1 MEREDQTNTIRDEKG
16 DVTTHTGEIKR
27 IIKKYIYNCKFP
39 KDYIDIVIEHEEQGN
54 RDGGNSVPQV
64 KGCLLSK
71 HLQLDLDE
79 LK

>member
-1 MEREDQTNTIRDEKG
+1 MKRGMLQHTLGKLRELSRNTF
-16 DVTTHTGEIKR
+16 TTA
-27 IIKKYIYNCKFP
+27 NS

-64 KGCLLSK
+64 EGCLLSK